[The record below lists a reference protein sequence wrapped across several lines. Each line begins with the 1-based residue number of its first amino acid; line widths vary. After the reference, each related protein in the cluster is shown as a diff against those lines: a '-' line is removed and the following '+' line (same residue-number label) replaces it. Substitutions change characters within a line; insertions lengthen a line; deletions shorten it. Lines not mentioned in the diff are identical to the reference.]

1 MENKSLYNQNLPVS
15 RSMPPAKATPGPTTV
30 RHIQPQASSF
40 GVREVL
46 SIGFR
51 HKFLILT
58 MFLIALIA
66 SPIVYY
72 LLPRVYESTAYLMV
86 KFGWE
91 YIYSPELA
99 MDGQSASPFAR
110 NEVLNSEIQILN
122 SRDLKERVIAS
133 LGAQKIYPELSN
145 KAKSGSSLDNLALMQ
160 FEKNFSVTPVKSSSV
175 IEISFRNSNPQV
187 TAEVLDKL
195 VYYYSAKRLEVF
207 KDPKSILFLEKKAAE
222 YLENLRKTENDI
234 EAYKQQNQVYSHSE
248 QLTLLL
254 GQQAGLENSLMAN
267 NNSLKELQQKL
278 TSLQNQIKTIQES
291 VPAPES
297 LVRNGVSPNAQ
308 LLALQ
313 MKEQELLGKYK
324 EDNRLVLD
332 VRNQIE
338 VLKKFLKDPKNAGEA
353 SPGLQ
358 PNPVY
363 LETQKEI
370 IKTTAELSALGVT
383 NNSIKSQL
391 QEINQRIQVFDLSE
405 KKLRELERERANDE
419 KNYQIALKKLEE
431 ARVFDDMDRQKM
443 TSVSLIQPATV
454 PLKPSK
460 PSQKLPVFL
469 LMGAALG
476 LGGGAGLAYLL
487 EMLQPSMTTPQDAEK
502 HLSLPVLA
510 SIPFKKA

>member
-1 MENKSLYNQNLPVS
+1 MENPSLQQQGLPVS
-15 RSMPPAKATPGPTTV
+15 RSLPVAKATLGPAAM
-30 RHIQPQASSF
+30 RHVQHQPASF

-46 SIGFR
+46 TIGFK
-51 HKFLILT
+51 HKYLILAV
-58 MFLIALIA
+58 FLIAIMA

-72 LLPRVYESTAYLMV
+72 LLPRVYESKAYLMV

-91 YIYSPELA
+91 YMYSPQLA
-99 MDGQSASPFAR
+99 VEGQSPSPFAR
-110 NEVLNSEIQILN
+110 NEVINSEIQILE
-122 SRDLKERVIAS
+122 SRDLKERVIS
-133 LGAQKIYPELSN
+133 TLGVGKIYPNLSDGGKGGLSPD
-145 KAKSGSSLDNLALMQ
+145 KAALVR
-160 FEKNFSVTPVKSSSV
+160 FEKDFAVRPVKNSSV
-175 IEISFRNSNPQV
+175 IEVAFSSSNPQV

-195 VYYYSAKRLEVF
+195 VFFYGAKRLEVF
-207 KDPKSILFLEKKAAE
+207 KDPKSILFLEKKVAE
-222 YLENLRKTENDI
+222 YLENLRKTENDL
-234 EAYKQQNQVYSHSE
+234 EAYKQQNQVYSHTE
-248 QLTLLL
+248 QRTLLL
-254 GQQAGLENSLMAN
+254 GQQASLENSLMAN
-267 NNSLKELQQKL
+267 NNTLKELQQKL
-278 TSLQNQIKTIQES
+278 TSLQNQLKTIPES
-291 VPAPES
+291 VSAPEAAA
-297 LVRNGVSPNAQ
+297 RGGASPNSQ

-353 SPGLQ
+353 SPGMQ

-363 LETQKEI
+363 LEIQKEI
-370 IKTTAELSALGVT
+370 VKTAADLSALSIT
-383 NNSIKSQL
+383 NNSIKTQL
-391 QEINQRIQVFDLSE
+391 EDVNKRIQAFDLRE

-419 KNYQIALKKLEE
+419 RNYQIALKKLEE

-454 PLKPSK
+454 PLEPSK
-460 PSQKLPVFL
+460 PSKKLPVFL

-487 EMLQPSMTTPQDAEK
+487 EIMQPSMTTPQDAERR
-502 HLSLPVLA
+502 LNLPVLT

>member
-1 MENKSLYNQNLPVS
+1 M
-15 RSMPPAKATPGPTTV
+15 
-30 RHIQPQASSF
+30 
-40 GVREVL
+40 
-46 SIGFR
+46 
-51 HKFLILT
+51 
-58 MFLIALIA
+58 
-66 SPIVYY
+66 
-72 LLPRVYESTAYLMV
+72 
-86 KFGWE
+86 
-91 YIYSPELA
+91 
-99 MDGQSASPFAR
+99 
-110 NEVLNSEIQILN
+110 
-122 SRDLKERVIAS
+122 KERVIAS

-145 KAKSGSSLDNLALMQ
+145 KAKSGSPLDKLALVQ
-160 FEKNFSVTPVKSSSV
+160 FEKDFSVSPVKSSSV

-195 VYYYSAKRLEVF
+195 VYFYGAKRLEVF
-207 KDPKSILFLEKKAAE
+207 KDPKSILFLEKKVAE

-234 EAYKQQNQVYSHSE
+234 EAYKQQNQVYSHGE

-254 GQQAGLENSLMAN
+254 GQQASLENSLMVN

-291 VPAPES
+291 VPAAES
-297 LVRNGVSPNAQ
+297 AGRNGASPNAQ

-324 EDNRLVLD
+324 EDNRLVSD

-370 IKTTAELSALGVT
+370 IKTTADLSALGVT
-383 NNSIKSQL
+383 NTSIKTQL
-391 QEINQRIQVFDLSE
+391 QEVNQRIQAFDLRE

-443 TSVSLIQPATV
+443 TSVSLIQPATI
-454 PLKPSK
+454 PLEPSK
-460 PSQKLPVFL
+460 PSKKLPVFL
-469 LMGAALG
+469 LMGAVLG

-487 EMLQPSMTTPQDAEK
+487 EMMQASMTTPQDAEK
-502 HLSLPVLA
+502 HLNLPVLT